1 MGGYPEGRGA
11 CPRCGRR
18 GSAGCQELG
27 VPFICSLGCCLVNT
41 LCPAL
46 CNAMDCSTPGF
57 PVFHRLPDCVPVHA
71 HWVWLCRV
79 LVLACGS
86 SSLSRRGTWGPC
98 IGSAKSQ
105 PLGLQ
110 ESPGA
115 GAIPAELDSAGQGQ
129 ADWWR
134 VRRGG

>member
-1 MGGYPEGRGA
+1 MTSSNSTHRHASGENSNLKIYMQPYVHKSSVAQSYPT
-11 CPRCGRR
+11 
-18 GSAGCQELG
+18 
-27 VPFICSLGCCLVNT
+27 F
-41 LCPAL
+41 